1 MEKNTTKNTNVGH
14 QMQGH
19 RPRPD
24 KVSQYCF
31 DLASSQSSIQ
41 KSCQNAAE
49 NFNLEENCETTAT
62 AASSTEK
69 TCQKA
74 AENSGSKYHAIG

>member
-1 MEKNTTKNTNVGH
+1 
-14 QMQGH
+14 MQGH

-31 DLASSQSSIQ
+31 DLASP
-41 KSCQNAAE
+41 QNAAE